1 MIKKIFLWSC
11 FLIVLPT
18 YAVAGLGGSVDSFP
32 NSSTPSTIMRHVVT
46 AVSNSTTSN
55 STTSNSVLVNY
66 STQLIHDDVG
76 TLITE
81 YVTSKGVVFALTWHG
96 LFKPDLHQ
104 LLGDYFKTYLSTES
118 QSSRRQPQIVDQRAV
133 IIVSEGRLRNF
144 HGYAYIPALVPS
156 GFSLDNLK

>member
-1 MIKKIFLWSC
+1 MIKKI

-32 NSSTPSTIMRHVVT
+32 NISTPSTIMRHVVAT
-46 AVSNSTTSN
+46 VPN

>member
-32 NSSTPSTIMRHVVT
+32 
-46 AVSNSTTSN
+46 N